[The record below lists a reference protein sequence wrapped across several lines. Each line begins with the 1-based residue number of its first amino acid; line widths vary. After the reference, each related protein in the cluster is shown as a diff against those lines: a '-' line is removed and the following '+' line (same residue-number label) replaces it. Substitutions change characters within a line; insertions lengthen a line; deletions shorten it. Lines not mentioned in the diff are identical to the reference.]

1 MKFRCSISSLIPNE
15 LFLNAKFRSNYT
27 NLKENTQLLLSSCI
41 FKSLL
46 FLINPVVATLL
57 FFLSNNFQ
65 FVHHQIQ
72 CFDRLHDSE
81 LPQWLERF
89 LFFVLLRWFYFPTR
103 MSLLF
108 TDLTVF
114 RALAVRQSEWRRANT
129 RNLSL

>member
-1 MKFRCSISSLIPNE
+1 MKFRCSISSLIPNG

-27 NLKENTQLLLSSCI
+27 NLKENSQLLLSSCI

-57 FFLSNNFQ
+57 FFLSDNFQ
-65 FVHHQIQ
+65 FVHYKIQ

-81 LPQWLERF
+81 LPQWLKRF
-89 LFFVLLRWFYFPTR
+89 LFFVLLRWFYFPIR
-103 MSLLF
+103 MSLLI

-114 RALAVRQSEWRRANT
+114 RALAVRQSEWRRANA